1 MATPPPSANLI
12 QQRVWAGQ
20 VPLKIVL
27 SPSESRRFDQ
37 TDPYIVRLFP
47 SPFHYLSRDLTMT
60 SPPRRQISVSR
71 LSYLPFLLPR
81 LLAFFSSS
89 LIDPDVESHHGWF
102 SFEGVPLRWHYPVG
116 LLYDL
121 YAGADPVTS
130 RTSLTPDSESEL
142 RLYRSTQP
150 PDDEGGEARSSS
162 SSRRSKSKSKGL
174 PWTVSIHFHDWPDQD
189 LIRLDAEGKVLHDAF
204 VNSVKEADF
213 LRNGTAKQIMTLSKQ
228 DSSGL
233 WKSVEEH
240 DLPAY
245 QRIHNTLLVPS
256 TPFRNIPI
264 RIFLPSPPDSSV
276 PALRVIQSPVPP
288 LIIAPP
294 SPPVVIASS
303 ASASAPAASR
313 PAAPQTQT
321 IGTALHALLP
331 SLFPSKR
338 IPMLAKPVLHGAV
351 VPMNAPVEEIVRCAG
366 YADGWLGVVISM
378 IG

>member
-37 TDPYIVRLFP
+37 TDPYI
-47 SPFHYLSRDLTMT
+47 
-60 SPPRRQISVSR
+60 ISVSR

-294 SPPVVIASS
+294 SPPVAIASS